1 MKIDIYLKNKEYYDD
16 AQLLARSFFSRADVT
31 HFSEFTDGASS
42 LEEGKLY
49 LFLEDMTPDQEE
61 ERSLNRS
68 QLHDLFKKR
77 VYKHLVSLTGR
88 NLPWGFLT
96 GVRPSKRA
104 MALLDEGMED
114 AAVIKTFIDSYMVS
128 EEKGD
133 LALKVAKNEKRI
145 LEYAGVRNGYSLYLG
160 IPFCPTTCLYC
171 SFTSYPVETARKQG
185 KISKYLEALKTEIK
199 EIGRI
204 IGIAGKNDERF
215 SGSPTSV
222 YFGGG
227 TPTSLNVSELDMIL
241 SELRSAFDL
250 SETVEFTVEA
260 GRPDSIS
267 MEKLKVLK
275 KQGVNRMSINP
286 QTMNEDTL
294 ELIGR
299 HHTVREVE
307 EAFAMARECGF
318 DNINMDIIM
327 GLPGEGEAHIKKTL
341 EEVRALGPDCIT
353 VHSLSIKRAARL
365 NTEKKKYE
373 DISITND
380 HMALAVESAKETG
393 MIPYY
398 MYRQQ
403 NMAGNQENIGFAK
416 KGKESLYNIL
426 IMEEIQPIIAL
437 GAGAASKFI
446 YDNECERSGKRIERA
461 ENVKNVDEYIGRIGE
476 MIERKR
482 EKFDRVKGD

>member
-1 MKIDIYLKNKEYYDD
+1 
-16 AQLLARSFFSRADVT
+16 
-31 HFSEFTDGASS
+31 
-42 LEEGKLY
+42 
-49 LFLEDMTPDQEE
+49 
-61 ERSLNRS
+61 
-68 QLHDLFKKR
+68 
-77 VYKHLVSLTGR
+77 
-88 NLPWGFLT
+88 
-96 GVRPSKRA
+96 
-104 MALLDEGMED
+104 
-114 AAVIKTFIDSYMVS
+114 
-128 EEKGD
+128 
-133 LALKVAKNEKRI
+133 
-145 LEYAGVRNGYSLYLG
+145 
-160 IPFCPTTCLYC
+160 
-171 SFTSYPVETARKQG
+171 
-185 KISKYLEALKTEIK
+185 
-199 EIGRI
+199 
-204 IGIAGKNDERF
+204 
-215 SGSPTSV
+215 
-222 YFGGG
+222 
-227 TPTSLNVSELDMIL
+227 
-241 SELRSAFDL
+241 
-250 SETVEFTVEA
+250 
-260 GRPDSIS
+260 
-267 MEKLKVLK
+267 
-275 KQGVNRMSINP
+275 
-286 QTMNEDTL
+286 
-294 ELIGR
+294 
-299 HHTVREVE
+299 
-307 EAFAMARECGF
+307 
-318 DNINMDIIM
+318 M

-446 YDNECERSGKRIERA
+446 YDNECERLGKRIERA